1 MSKIQIGKKYKISD
15 LSGVDSNKV
24 VTVVPNIKIKV
35 NNNGIPTNVE
45 GAYSKPD
52 WSKEVAIQY
61 DNGEYGIMFKN
72 RLTLI
77 NESSMEYALAK
88 LIKENLDSKNY
99 YEDLTTLDRYFLH
112 TCKNQEI
119 SNEWDSYLEKLF
131 IDDVTESGSQRQYL
145 SELTRDEQYE
155 AVQFGLKLKQKC
167 ESTVVSESLDL
178 LNENLVTD
186 IYNKIKNTIGNKAD
200 RIRRGLLRLGIS
212 KQMSPQEI
220 LSILRNVLLSKNIDT
235 EDNSKKNL
243 FKALFAISVVAE
255 ETVLWSYASKL
266 FDNPL
271 MSNSNLNIL
280 TALSVLMSGLTI
292 YVFKKNFLDKNNE
305 SNNVDFINYDKEDLN
320 ILAMKIKSSFVNS
333 NTENSKKWIEK
344 LNDYLTK
351 NKTESITDLSKVE
364 LNDLLKYAYDL
375 SKKDE
380 QIAKKPWYKKLINLF
395 TKSNESLAGSQ
406 ATELKELENGNLLM
420 TINDEGKEEI
430 KDLQE
435 NGLSE
440 NEILTEMLEGYLT
453 NGYDNLT
460 GLIGLTDSFIIGLNW
475 DRNDEGDYIENE
487 EAKAWWLPD
496 YMVTDYIEKLLTEGQ
511 IIFTLAQSN

>member
-1 MSKIQIGKKYKISD
+1 MSNIQIGKKYKISD
-15 LSGVDSNKV
+15 GSGIDSNKV
-24 VTVVPNIKIKV
+24 VKVVPNIKIKL
-35 NNNGIPTNVE
+35 NGNGIPTNVT
-45 GAYSKPD
+45 GAYSRPN

-72 RLTLI
+72 RLNPI
-77 NESSMEYALAK
+77 NENSMEYGLGK
-88 LIKENLDSKNY
+88 LIKENLDSKAY
-99 YEDLTTLDRYFLH
+99 YEDLTALDRYFLH
-112 TCKNQEI
+112 TCKNAEI
-119 SNEWDSYLEKLF
+119 SNEWDNYLEKLF
-131 IDDVTESGSQRQYL
+131 TDDVTESGSQRKYL
-145 SELTRDEQYE
+145 SELNRDEQYE

-167 ESTVVSESLDL
+167 ESAVVSESTDL
-178 LNENLVTD
+178 LTESMVSD
-186 IYNKIKNTIGNKAD
+186 IYNKIKDTIGNKASK
-200 RIRRGLLRLGIS
+200 IRSGLLRLGIS

-220 LSILRNVLLSKNIDT
+220 LHILRNVLLSKNIDT

-255 ETVLWSYASKL
+255 ETVIWSYASKL

-271 MSNSNLNIL
+271 MSNNNLNIL

-305 SNNVDFINYDKEDLN
+305 SV
-320 ILAMKIKSSFVNS
+320 
-333 NTENSKKWIEK
+333 
-344 LNDYLTK
+344 
-351 NKTESITDLSKVE
+351 
-364 LNDLLKYAYDL
+364 
-375 SKKDE
+375 
-380 QIAKKPWYKKLINLF
+380 
-395 TKSNESLAGSQ
+395 AGSE
-406 ATELKELENGNLLM
+406 ATTLTELENGNLLM

-435 NGLSE
+435 RGLTE

-460 GLIGLTDSFIIGLNW
+460 GLIGMTESFIIGLNW
-475 DRNDEGDYIENE
+475 DRNDEGDYIDNE

-511 IIFTLAQSN
+511 IIFTLAKAN